1 MRPLL
6 TIAHLTIRAAIRY
19 RLFAVLALLLA
30 LTVVVLPLVLKH
42 DDTARGFTQITLTY
56 TLGLT
61 TVLLGFVTLWLGC
74 GVLAREVEECQLQMV
89 DVKPVARWQVWLG
102 KWLGIMT
109 LNAGLLLLTAAC
121 VYGTLLYRA
130 RHLPTQPVD
139 QRAILFNEV
148 LVARQGV
155 REAPTD
161 IEGEADKLVAKAK
174 ERGLPEGTNEAELRR
189 RLREEQQAMHESV
202 PPDNLR
208 RWTIDLGAA
217 GAFRVGDVLHLRAK
231 FFAARSSPTKDYA
244 VEWTAGP
251 LDGVRR
257 KLKTRPLA
265 AETFHEIPVPAELVG
280 KDGSLVI
287 DAANRSGIALVFPLA
302 DGMEVLYREAG
313 FALNLLRALGVILC
327 WIGLL
332 TAVGLAAGSG
342 LSFPVA
348 AFVSLSLLFIAL
360 SSGTLAGVVEQGAIT
375 EADHETG
382 ELKRTWV
389 DTVMV
394 PVFKGLLKVVNFAGG
409 FSPIDSLSTGRSVSW
424 LELGAA
430 LLKVVALLGGSC
442 AAAGIWIFTRRE
454 IATVRVTS

>member
-1 MRPLL
+1 MRRLL
-6 TIAHLTIRAAIRY
+6 TIAGLTIRAAIRY

-30 LTVVVLPLVLKH
+30 LTVVVLPLVIKH

-61 TVLLGFVTLWLGC
+61 TILLGFVTLWLGC
-74 GVLAREVEECQLQMV
+74 GVLAREMEECQLQMV

-161 IEGEADKLVAKAK
+161 VDGEVEKLVAAAK
-174 ERGLPEGTNEAELRR
+174 QRGLPEGTDEAELRR
-189 RLREEQQAMHESV
+189 RLRQDQQAMHETV

-208 RWTIDLGAA
+208 RWVVDVRGA
-217 GAFRVGDVLHLRAK
+217 GTFPSSSVLHLRVK
-231 FFAARSSPTKDYA
+231 FFAAQSGSTKDYA
-244 VEWTAGP
+244 VEWMVGP

-257 KLKTRPLA
+257 KLETRSLA
-265 AETFHEIPVPAELVG
+265 AETFHELPVPAELVG
-280 KDGSLVI
+280 ADGTLVI

-313 FALNLLRALGVILC
+313 FTINLLRALGVILC
-327 WIGLL
+327 WLSLL
-332 TAVGLAAGSG
+332 TTIGLAAGSG

-348 AFVSLSLLFIAL
+348 AFVSLSLLFVAL

-375 EADHETG
+375 EANHETG
-382 ELKRTWV
+382 EIKRTWV

-394 PVFKGLLKVVNFAGG
+394 PVFEGLLEVVNFAGG
-409 FSPIDSLSTGRSVSW
+409 FSPIDALGTGRSVSW
-424 LELGAA
+424 SELGSAI
-430 LLKVVALLGGSC
+430 LKVIVLLGGLC
-442 AAAGIWIFTRRE
+442 AIAGMLVFTRRE
-454 IATVRVTS
+454 IASVRVTS